1 MGWCLKFNDMPY
13 RAGSRNANLNKSTF
27 PVSDCLADDPRET
40 RERPAKKQGE
50 VAEGKILIIG
60 LFWGREK
67 VCKGRRQ
74 SEPVNQ

>member
-40 RERPAKKQGE
+40 RERPAKKQG
-50 VAEGKILIIG
+50 GG
-60 LFWGREK
+60 GGRENLNNRT
-67 VCKGRRQ
+67 VLGKG
-74 SEPVNQ
+74 EGV

>member
-1 MGWCLKFNDMPY
+1 MFSRTNSFGDGDRIRNY
-13 RAGSRNANLNKSTF
+13 RAHINNRKFLRKECVG
-27 PVSDCLADDPRET
+27 DDPRET

-67 VCKGRRQ
+67 VCNGRRQ